1 FRKVPTFGCS
11 TIRRFVE
18 NASEMTKL
26 GAHDFE
32 DLLQCAPACFE
43 GLFKSKSQ
51 EIDNLVQDLLGQMA
65 SWLAYAKLQL
75 HTDLTLDSFEVATTK
90 LNDLFR
96 CFVAKTAE
104 EFDTCPLPREV
115 AAASRRKANAQ
126 AKGKDQPNLF
136 NINTYKFHA
145 LSDYPW
151 TIWTFGTTD
160 SYSTQLVSFSCLY
173 FQRL

>member
-1 FRKVPTFGCS
+1 MFRLFVVDVMHKVKLGVFKSLFTYLVHMAHVMGKDTVQKSNERFRKVPTFGCS

-18 NASEMTKL
+18 NASEMTEL

-96 CFVAKTAE
+96 CFAAKTAE
-104 EFDTCPLPREV
+104 EFDTCPLPRAV
-115 AAASRRKANAQ
+115 AAASR
-126 AKGKDQPNLF
+126 
-136 NINTYKFHA
+136 
-145 LSDYPW
+145 
-151 TIWTFGTTD
+151 
-160 SYSTQLVSFSCLY
+160 
-173 FQRL
+173 